1 MFNYFKNNILSAQS
15 KKPTKTAT
23 KIINHPEHG
32 EITLRKIK
40 GSRRLGIRL
49 APLKGISVTVPYSY
63 SWQEA
68 EKFINS
74 RHDWIKEAR
83 QETAKVETKQTI
95 FKPGLE
101 FKTYERELAW
111 AKLET
116 KTIHT
121 RLSKTKIHIYYSN
134 EESLESKEAQTIVR
148 KAIERALRSE
158 AGIALVPLLS
168 HYASKYK
175 LKLGKSSLRASR
187 TRWGSCSGHNDISLN
202 IHLMRLPSTLMHYVV
217 LHELAH
223 TIEHNHSSK
232 FWQLLDSYCLAELEQ
247 SAKELDKE
255 LKNYS
260 PHLY

>member
-1 MFNYFKNNILSAQS
+1 VFNYFKNNILSAQS
-15 KKPTKTAT
+15 KKLTKTAT

-32 EITLRKIK
+32 EITLRKVK

-74 RHDWIKEAR
+74 RGDWIKEASK
-83 QETAKVETKQTI
+83 ETVKLENKQTI
-95 FKPGLE
+95 FKPRVE

-116 KTIHT
+116 KTLHT
-121 RLSKTKIHIYYSN
+121 RLSKNKIHIYYSSD
-134 EESLESKEAQTIVR
+134 ESLETKESQTIIR

-158 AGIALVPLLS
+158 AQIHLLPLLS

-175 LKLGKSSLRASR
+175 LKLGKFSLRASR

-202 IHLMRLPSTLMHYVV
+202 IHLLRLPETLMRYVV

-223 TIEHNHSSK
+223 TQEHNHSPK
-232 FWQLLDSYCLAELEQ
+232 FWQLLDSLCLAELVQ
-247 SAKELDKE
+247 SAKTLDKE